1 MDRENK
7 VLHREP
13 KVVKALTGPKVVQ
26 VILVP
31 MVPPELMGLMENPV
45 FLELVPKDPWEN
57 QENRETKESQETQVA
72 LDLMVLTS

>member
-1 MDRENK
+1 MLLAI
-7 VLHREP
+7 VLVELKRAP
-13 KVVKALTGPKVVQ
+13 IISIITLQ

-45 FLELVPKDPWEN
+45 FLELVPKDQWEN